1 MSGIGASVLA
11 FIIAISVLVAVHE
24 FGHFWVARRLGI
36 KVLRFSIGFGKP
48 VWLRRFGA
56 DRTEFTIAALPLG
69 GYVRMLD
76 EREAPVAPQDAGRAF
91 NRQSLATRS
100 AVILAGPLF
109 NFIFAIAAYWLMFI
123 SGVPGMKPLVGEV
136 APHSVAAAAGF
147 MSSDELLSIGAT
159 PTPTWDAATLEL
171 LDAALASQRVDIV
184 VRQRD
189 GTRRQLVID
198 FAEVDN
204 ALDKGGLL
212 QNLGLSVWRPSVPAV
227 IDRLVEG
234 GAAQQ
239 AGLQPGDR
247 VLGVDGEPIA
257 DWGAWV
263 DYVRAHPRQDLD
275 VDVERAGRRLDI
287 TLTPRAVQDHGET
300 VGQIGAYV
308 RPPPA
313 TVQDDLR
320 TVLRYDPVT
329 AIGKAFGNTWEM
341 TTLTLRTLWGM
352 LTGKASVENI
362 SGPIS
367 IAQYAGYSA
376 SIGWA
381 SFLKFLAIVSISLGV
396 LNLLPI
402 PVLDG
407 GHLLYNLIEW
417 LRGGRPLSETA
428 QQAGQQLGILLLLM
442 LMSIAFYNDL
452 TRLFGA

>member
-1 MSGIGASVLA
+1 MSGFGASLLA
-11 FIIAISVLVAVHE
+11 FVVAISVLVAVHE

-48 VWLRRFGA
+48 IWIRRFGA
-56 DRTEFTIAALPLG
+56 DDTEFAIAALPLG

-76 EREAPVAPQDAGRAF
+76 EREAPVSPQEAGRAF

-109 NFIFAIAAYWLMFI
+109 NFIFAIVAYWLMFV
-123 SGVPGMKPLVGEV
+123 SGVPGLKPLVGEV
-136 APHSVAAAAGF
+136 TPQSIAASAGF
-147 MSSDELLSIGAT
+147 ERGDEVLGVGAKD
-159 PTPTWDAATLEL
+159 TPTWDAATLEL
-171 LDAALASQRVDIV
+171 LDAALAGSPVDIT
-184 VRQRD
+184 VRRED
-189 GTRRQLVID
+189 GARRHLHID
-198 FAEVDN
+198 FAGVDN

-212 QNLGLSVWRPSVPAV
+212 ENLGLSVWRPYVPAV
-227 IDRLVEG
+227 IDRLVDG

-239 AGLQPGDR
+239 AGLRPGDR
-247 VLGVDGEPIA
+247 VLAVDGQDIDGWS
-257 DWGAWV
+257 DWV
-263 DYVRAHPRQDLD
+263 EYVRAHPGKPMQ
-275 VDVERAGRRLDI
+275 VKIERAGDRQEL
-287 TLTPRAVQDHGET
+287 TLTPRAVEERGQT
-300 VGQIGAYV
+300 IGQIGAYV

-313 TVQDDLR
+313 QDQEAAR
-320 TVLRYDPVT
+320 TVVRYGGGEAV
-329 AIGKAFGNTWEM
+329 GKALGSTWEM
-341 TTLTLRTLWGM
+341 SALTVRTLWGM

-407 GHLLYNLIEW
+407 GHLFYNLIEW
-417 LRGGRPLSETA
+417 LRGRPLSESA